1 MELKVKSVL
10 TVYEKFGYQ
19 KLGPFLYGFAEW
31 LYDSFEKREPDKILF
46 LARDGYMLQKV
57 YETLYPQHQQIC
69 EYTYFSRNSI
79 RRALLWTAET
89 YEETIKYI
97 MYTKYISFSEL
108 ALYYGISKE
117 EYQEC
122 SEKYFDWD
130 EDIRYDT
137 LAKNLKMKRIYELFK
152 EKINEQSYTQYT
164 ILVKYLKQ
172 LNLVGKKV
180 AIVDVGWNGSI
191 QNNLKRL
198 IGISGLKISL
208 VGYYI
213 GIAPPEELKNEVC
226 GYLYDNKNDARRKE
240 LLCFFGVVEKFLQ
253 IQEGSTS
260 GYILVDNIVMPVKEE
275 YEYQEIP
282 SITNFLEKIQN
293 GALKY
298 IADNKNSVISKR
310 RKYQYYAKP
319 LLKFGEKPSLNETK
333 LFRNLYN
340 IDGNKAYFLPQKSIW
355 KYTPK
360 QLLHDL
366 SNSCWKTGF
375 MKEVFKIPF
384 PYYWIYR
391 LLRR

>member
-10 TVYEKFGYQ
+10 TVYEKFGYR

-117 EYQEC
+117 EYQKC

-130 EDIRYDT
+130 EDIRYDS
-137 LAKNLKMKRIYELFK
+137 LVKNFKMKRIYEVFK
-152 EKINEQSYTQYT
+152 EKINEQSYDQYT
-164 ILVKYLKQ
+164 ILIKYLKQ
-172 LNLVGKKV
+172 LDIVGRNV

-198 IGISGLKISL
+198 IELSGLRISL

-213 GIAPPEELKNEVC
+213 GIAPPEKLKHEVY
-226 GYLYDNKNDARRKE
+226 GYLYHHKNDARRKE

-260 GYILVDNIVMPVKEE
+260 GYTIVENRVYPIKEE
-275 YEYQEIP
+275 YEYAEDK
-282 SITNFLEKIQN
+282 KIAEALVSVQR
-293 GALKY
+293 GALQYVINAKY
-298 IADNKNSVISKR
+298 NKSVER
-310 RKYQYYAKP
+310 NYQVYAKELIRFGKSP
-319 LLKFGEKPSLNETK
+319 RLKDVQ
-333 LFRNLYN
+333 LFCSLYN
-340 IDGNKAYFLPQKSIW
+340 LDGKKAYFLPQKPVW
-355 KYTPK
+355 KYK
-360 QLLHDL
+360 AGEFLHAL

-375 MKEVFKIPF
+375 MKAAFKFPM
-384 PYYWIYR
+384 PYYRIYKN
-391 LLRR
+391 LKS

>member
-253 IQEGSTS
+253 IQEGSTG
-260 GYILVDNIVMPVKEE
+260 GYTIVANRVYPIKEE
-275 YEYQEIP
+275 YEYIEDKN
-282 SITNFLEKIQN
+282 ITDALVSVQK
-293 GALKY
+293 GALQYAINAKCN
-298 IADNKNSVISKR
+298 NKIERN
-310 RKYQYYAKP
+310 YQVYAKK
-319 LLKFGEKPSLNETK
+319 LIRFGKSPRLSEIR
-333 LFRNLYN
+333 LFRPLYN
-340 IDGNKAYFLPQKSIW
+340 FDGKKAYFLPQKPIW
-355 KYTPK
+355 KYK
-360 QLLHDL
+360 ASEFMHAL

-375 MKEVFKIPF
+375 MKATFKFPM
-384 PYYWIYR
+384 PYYWIYKN
-391 LLRR
+391 LKS